1 MLFETLA
8 LGWLLLTP
16 VLAVSSLQSALLPA
30 KYERGQ
36 VKAEMLSKSL
46 NLWDSSV
53 AVAEMKMLSGLC
65 ANLSWLLG
73 RIEKLLIDVV
83 PTDLSCR
90 SLVS

>member
-1 MLFETLA
+1 
-8 LGWLLLTP
+8 
-16 VLAVSSLQSALLPA
+16 
-30 KYERGQ
+30 
-36 VKAEMLSKSL
+36 MLSKSL